1 MLSEALQKRN
11 WLTHNYFWERA
22 YTFLSEEG
30 RCSMIE
36 ELKQIAAFFADVDLY
51 FTTVTERWGEEH
63 GLTETQIQRII
74 LEHMGNSK

>member
-1 MLSEALQKRN
+1 
-11 WLTHNYFWERA
+11 
-22 YTFLSEEG
+22 
-30 RCSMIE
+30 MIE